1 MPAKLDGVKP
11 PFIPIGGLEGVAS
24 RKPLVPG
31 EAGSDFKKLLLEK
44 MEQEQGIK
52 FSAHAKTRMESRNIE
67 MSPEKM
73 AKLADAVNKAEQKGA
88 RESLIVIND
97 AAFVVNVGNRTV
109 ITAMDEGKLKEN
121 VFTNIDSAVI
131 LND

>member
-11 PFIPIGGLEGVAS
+11 PFIPIGGLEGISS

-31 EAGSDFKKLLLEK
+31 EHGGEFKKLLLEK

-52 FSAHAKTRMESRNIE
+52 FSAHAKTRIESRNID

-109 ITAMDEGKLKEN
+109 ITAMDEAKLKEN